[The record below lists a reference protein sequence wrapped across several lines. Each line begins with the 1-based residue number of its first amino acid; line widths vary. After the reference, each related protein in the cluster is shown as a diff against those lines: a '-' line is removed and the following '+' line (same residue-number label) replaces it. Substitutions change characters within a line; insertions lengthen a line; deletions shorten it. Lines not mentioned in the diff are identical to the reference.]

1 MRISPRRATLLFG
14 FTLFVSAAL
23 LFSVQPMIAKLLL
36 PVLGGTPNV
45 WNTCMVFFQ
54 AVLLAGYGYAVI
66 VSRRSFR
73 QQLFLQLLLLAVALL
88 TLPIGLSESWV
99 NSVPSTGN
107 PSLWLLACLAA
118 VVGLPFFIVSSNAP
132 LLQKWFAQTGI
143 TSGRDPY
150 FLYSASNAGSLL
162 ALLSYPI
169 LLEPNLKLQSQSLMW
184 TAGYVLL
191 LLFVGLCGLV
201 VWKSRQANEPTG
213 AQDDPP
219 AASFA
224 DGPVAE
230 TQHKNSLQRRQRL
243 RWLLLAFVP
252 SSLMLGVTNFIST
265 DIASVPFLWVIP
277 LSLYL
282 LSFVFAFAR
291 RPLIPLSILVIL
303 LSLATIVIVISNLL
317 DIPLNTKLI
326 MLGHLIYFFL
336 AALTC
341 HQQLAQERPSTTHL
355 TEFYFWLSF
364 GGVLGGVFNA
374 LISPM
379 LFNSVAEYPLV
390 VLAAC
395 LLLPQQEQ
403 TQTPTA
409 RRLDYL
415 IPAGILVLTLLTV
428 LVFHSFGKAWNVRA
442 LLALVAPIVFL
453 VRKRPT
459 RFALSLAA
467 IVLVGAI
474 ISSISQNTLLAERN
488 FFGVLRVV
496 EDPSEKIHW
505 LFHGS
510 TNHGRQSTNPEHKC
524 EALSYFHRTG
534 PIGQVFTSF
543 RELPVVKNI
552 AVIGLG
558 TGATAVYAQPD
569 DEWTFYEINPAVVD
583 IARDAKYFSYLSQCA
598 TAPVNIV
605 LGDARLKIQEAPEAG
620 YGMIVL
626 DAFSSDAIPIHLITQ
641 EALDL
646 YLSKLAPGGL
656 LVFHISNRHLNLYPV
671 MANLAAS
678 RQLYGLGFYDPASF
692 DLQGKDKSEWVVMA
706 RSERDTETLKNAPHT
721 RVLQSDGR
729 KVWTDDFSNILTVI
743 KWR

>member
-1 MRISPRRATLLFG
+1 
-14 FTLFVSAAL
+14 
-23 LFSVQPMIAKLLL
+23 
-36 PVLGGTPNV
+36 
-45 WNTCMVFFQ
+45 MVFFQ
-54 AVLLAGYGYAVI
+54 AVLLAGYGYAVL
-66 VSRRSFR
+66 VSRRSFS

-88 TLPIGLSESWV
+88 TLPIGLSESWI

-143 TSGRDPY
+143 MSGRDPY

-169 LLEPNLKLQSQSLMW
+169 LLEPNLKLRSQSLMW

-191 LLFVGLCGLV
+191 LLFVSVCGLV
-201 VWKSRQANEPTG
+201 VWKSRQASERTG
-213 AQDDPP
+213 AQEEPTAP
-219 AASFA
+219 SFA
-224 DGPVAE
+224 DGPVTE
-230 TQHKNSLQRRQRL
+230 TQHQNSITLGQRV

-265 DIASVPFLWVIP
+265 DVASVPFLWVIP

-282 LSFVFAFAR
+282 LTFVLAFAR
-291 RPLIPLSILVIL
+291 RALIPTNTLAVL
-303 LSLATIVIVISNLL
+303 LPLATIVIVLTTLL
-317 DIPLNTKLI
+317 DIAVNFKLI
-326 MLGHLIYFFL
+326 MIVHLIYFFI

-341 HQQLAQERPSTTHL
+341 HQQLAQGRPSTKHL

-364 GGVLGGVFNA
+364 GGVLGGIFNA
-374 LISPM
+374 LVAPM
-379 LFNSVAEYPLV
+379 VFNSVAEYPLIV
-390 VLAAC
+390 VAAC
-395 LLLPQQEQ
+395 LLLPKREQ
-403 TQTPTA
+403 TQTRSA
-409 RRLDYL
+409 RYLDYL
-415 IPAGILVLTLLTV
+415 IPAGILVIALLSV

-442 LLALVAPIVFL
+442 LLALVVPIVFL
-453 VRKRPT
+453 ARKRPL

-474 ISSISQNTLLAERN
+474 IGSISQNTLRAERN

-510 TNHGRQSTNPEHKC
+510 TNHGRQSTNPERQC

-543 RELPVVKNI
+543 RELPVVKNV

-558 TGATAVYAQPD
+558 TGATAVYTKPND
-569 DEWTFYEINPAVVD
+569 NWTFYEINPAVVD

-598 TAPVNIV
+598 AAPVSIV
-605 LGDARLKIQEAPEAG
+605 LGDARLKLQEAPEAG

-678 RQLYGLGFYDPASF
+678 RQLHGLGFYDPASF

-706 RSERDTETLKNAPHT
+706 RAEADIGTLKNAPHT
-721 RVLQSDGR
+721 RVLHSDGR

>member
-1 MRISPRRATLLFG
+1 
-14 FTLFVSAAL
+14 
-23 LFSVQPMIAKLLL
+23 MIAKLLL
-36 PVLGGTPNV
+36 PVLGGTPSV

-73 QQLFLQLLLLAVALL
+73 QQLFLQLLLLGVALL
-88 TLPIGLSESWV
+88 TLPIALSESWV

-143 TSGRDPY
+143 TSGSDPY

-169 LLEPNLKLQSQSLMW
+169 LLEPNLTLRSQSLMW

-201 VWKSRQANEPTG
+201 VWKSRQASEPTV
-213 AQDDPP
+213 AQNDPM

-224 DGPVAE
+224 DGLVAE
-230 TQHKNSLQRRQRL
+230 TQHKNSIQLRQRV

-265 DIASVPFLWVIP
+265 DIASVPFLWIIP

-282 LSFVFAFAR
+282 LSFVLAFAR
-291 RPLIPLSILVIL
+291 RQLIPLNILVIL
-303 LSLATIVIVISNLL
+303 LPLATIAIVLSSLL
-317 DIPLNTKLI
+317 DIPLNIKLI
-326 MLGHLIYFFL
+326 MIGHLIYFFL

-355 TEFYFWLSF
+355 TEFYFWLSL

-374 LISPM
+374 LMAPM
-379 LFNSVAEYPLV
+379 IFTSVAEYSLV

-395 LLLPQQEQ
+395 LLLPKQDQS
-403 TQTPTA
+403 QTPAA
-409 RRLDYL
+409 RWLDYL
-415 IPAGILVLTLLTV
+415 IPAGILILTLLTV

-442 LLALVAPIVFL
+442 LLALVAPMIFL

-467 IVLVGAI
+467 ILLVGTI
-474 ISSISQNTLLAERN
+474 ISSISQNTLRSERN

-496 EDPSEKIHW
+496 EDPNEKIHW

-510 TNHGRQSTNPEHKC
+510 TNHGRQSTNPERKC

-543 RELPVVKNI
+543 REMPVVKNI

-558 TGATAVYAQPD
+558 TGATAVYAQPND
-569 DEWTFYEINPAVVD
+569 QWTFYEINPAVVD
-583 IARDAKYFSYLSQCA
+583 IARDSKYFSYLSQCA

-605 LGDARLKIQEAPEAG
+605 LGDARLRIQEAQEAA

-626 DAFSSDAIPIHLITQ
+626 DVFSSDAIPIHLITQ

-678 RQLYGLGFYDPASF
+678 RQLHCVGFYDPATY
-692 DLQGKDKSEWVVMA
+692 DLQGKDASEWVVMA
-706 RSERDTETLKNAPHT
+706 RAGRDIGTLRNAPHT
-721 RVLQSDGR
+721 RVLYSDGR